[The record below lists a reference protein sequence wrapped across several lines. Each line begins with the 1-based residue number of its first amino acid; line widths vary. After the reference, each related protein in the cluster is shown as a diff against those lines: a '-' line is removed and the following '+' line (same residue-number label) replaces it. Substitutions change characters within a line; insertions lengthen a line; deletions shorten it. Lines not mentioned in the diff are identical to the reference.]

1 MKIGKRV
8 VSKNKPLI
16 PGIVFIKTG
25 ATETGALMRHAG
37 DLAWLMRD
45 RSRRDCPYAVIP
57 QTSMDLFQQVIG
69 QFTADSRLY
78 PLGTLTLK
86 PEDRV
91 IIIGGD
97 YSGTEA
103 VVEKVPKDTDGDII
117 YQVRF
122 IDDTGFEW
130 HIPKDQRLLRK
141 L

>member
-1 MKIGKRV
+1 
-8 VSKNKPLI
+8 
-16 PGIVFIKTG
+16 
-25 ATETGALMRHAG
+25 
-37 DLAWLMRD
+37 MRD
-45 RSRRDCPYAVIP
+45 RSRRDCPYAVISRNAME
-57 QTSMDLFQQVIG
+57 TFQQVIG
-69 QFTADSRLY
+69 QFTSDSKLY
-78 PLGTLTLK
+78 PLGTVELK

-103 VVEKVPKDTDGDII
+103 IVEKSPKDTTGDII
-117 YQVRF
+117 YQIRF